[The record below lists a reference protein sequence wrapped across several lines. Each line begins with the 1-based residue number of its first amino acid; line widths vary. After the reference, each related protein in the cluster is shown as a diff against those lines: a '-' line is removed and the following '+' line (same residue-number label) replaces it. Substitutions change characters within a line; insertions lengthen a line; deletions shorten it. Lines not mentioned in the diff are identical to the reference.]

1 MDLFYLGDV
10 LRGLNCSPT
19 LAKIESLGGT
29 KKKGEKYIT
38 LEEFY
43 PLYSNV
49 KAALKDM
56 GSFEDF
62 VECCKLYD
70 KQENGTMMLG
80 ELEHIL
86 LNLGKISENSSLIQI
101 RRISKFSIS
110 DMQPISKIV
119 KTGEKLEREDVD
131 TLLKE
136 CADEEDAD
144 GFIPYERKFIYNTL

>member
-19 LAKIESLGGT
+19 LAKIEALGGT
-29 KKKGEKYIT
+29 KKKGEKFIT

-43 PLYSNV
+43 PIYSDM
-49 KAALKDM
+49 KKALKDM

-86 LNLGKISENSSLIQI
+86 LNLGKNFEGRVYISNKSNNLKKCIY
-101 RRISKFSIS
+101 FPSI
-110 DMQPISKIV
+110 
-119 KTGEKLEREDVD
+119 
-131 TLLKE
+131 
-136 CADEEDAD
+136 
-144 GFIPYERKFIYNTL
+144 FF

>member
-19 LAKIESLGGT
+19 LKTIEELGGT
-29 KKKGEKYIT
+29 KKKGEKFIK

-43 PLYSNV
+43 PVYSKV
-49 KAALKDM
+49 KASLKDM

-86 LNLGKISENSSLIQI
+86 LNLGKLHFEYWQQRITVINFLMAILLYLI
-101 RRISKFSIS
+101 
-110 DMQPISKIV
+110 KIV
-119 KTGEKLEREDVD
+119 LLLEHNR
-131 TLLKE
+131 
-136 CADEEDAD
+136 
-144 GFIPYERKFIYNTL
+144 